1 MGKIA
6 MYRIGCV
13 FNPAVGWRVKSCEPV
28 DVRFKPFTKEGIMYV
43 MSLVPMRPSAFM
55 NPRVHEE
62 AAATHYRVHCKFD
75 MMVGWRAVAC
85 EIVRG
90 YFKTVSAKATAI
102 VPSHRQVLPSQFV
115 NPYKLQMEVNR
126 FKSNQYA

>member
-1 MGKIA
+1 
-6 MYRIGCV
+6 
-13 FNPAVGWRVKSCEPV
+13 
-28 DVRFKPFTKEGIMYV
+28 MYV

-115 NPYKLQMEVNR
+115 NPYKLQIEVNR